1 MWIDPKN
8 TKFMLVGNDGGF
20 RMSTDGGQSWRRAD
34 LPTVTVFS
42 MVHDMDTPFRVYGSV
57 QDHGSYRAAIDISG
71 GRVNLKAI
79 PWEGAPGGEYT
90 QHAVDPRNPNILY
103 SGKLTRTD
111 YSIAAGPG
119 RRGGGGAAP
128 PAGATPPA
136 AAAPAGPQRD
146 TNIRPTVAQGED
158 PLRMQVLAPIQL
170 SPHDPD
176 TVYFGTQYL

>member
-8 TKFMLVGNDGGF
+8 PEFIVLGNDSGF
-20 RMSTDGGQSWRRAD
+20 RTTSDGGQTWRRAD

-42 MVHDMDTPFRVYGSV
+42 TAFDMDTPFRVYGSV

-111 YSIAAGPG
+111 YSIAAPPRGG
-119 RRGGGGAAP
+119 GGGGGGGGAAGR
-128 PAGATPPA
+128 AGAAGEPA
-136 AAAPAGPQRD
+136 RRQDRNA
-146 TNIRPTVAQGED
+146 
-158 PLRMQVLAPIQL
+158 M
-170 SPHDPD
+170 
-176 TVYFGTQYL
+176 